1 MAIYYL
7 KGQKLRAEYC
17 PDKLSLKAFFGVNS
31 WETGGMIPFVR
42 SKTAGTVSFSDAR
55 CESSEY
61 ETGTVSGV
69 RAVYSGFGG
78 GR

>member
-42 SKTAGTVSFSDAR
+42 SKRRRIFRKRPDRHV
-55 CESSEY
+55 C
-61 ETGTVSGV
+61 V
-69 RAVYSGFGG
+69 R
-78 GR
+78 